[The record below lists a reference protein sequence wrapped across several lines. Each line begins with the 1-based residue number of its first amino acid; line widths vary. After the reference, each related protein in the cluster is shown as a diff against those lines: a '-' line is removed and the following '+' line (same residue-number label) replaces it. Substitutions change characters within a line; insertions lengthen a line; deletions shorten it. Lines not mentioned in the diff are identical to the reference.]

1 MSSKSM
7 KYDYKFYILFFI
19 ILLCVIGNALRLY
32 KPIKENFLDFGNS
45 TALPGSKPSSIFS
58 PASSPVSTPNFNLF
72 LPFTYIENNLKPN
85 SKTNPLLIKKPQS
98 FIDTWWNAY
107 ARYISELIYICT
119 LNGMWL
125 FTVIGVGCAILIACH
140 IIWKGI
146 QALISVLGVVFGG
159 GRGSGLAGGLPPLGQ
174 MAKLAVL

>member
-1 MSSKSM
+1 M

-19 ILLCVIGNALRLY
+19 ILLCVIGAALRLY
-32 KPIKENFLDFGNS
+32 KPIKENFLDFGNTTS
-45 TALPGSKPSSIFS
+45 TGGAPPPSWTPS
-58 PASSPVSTPNFNLF
+58 PPVSTSNFNLF

-107 ARYISELIYICT
+107 AAYISELIYICT
-119 LNGMWL
+119 LTGMWL
-125 FTVIGVGCAILIACH
+125 FIIIGVGCAILIACH

-146 QALISVLGVVFGG
+146 QALISILGAVFGSSSSG
-159 GRGSGLAGGLPPLGQ
+159 GLTGGLPLG
-174 MAKLAVL
+174 AVTKWPI